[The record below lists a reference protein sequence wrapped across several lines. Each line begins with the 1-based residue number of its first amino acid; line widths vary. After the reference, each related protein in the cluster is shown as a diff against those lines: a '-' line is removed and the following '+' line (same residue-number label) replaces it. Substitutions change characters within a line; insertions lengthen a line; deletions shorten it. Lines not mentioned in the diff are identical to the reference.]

1 MGENKN
7 SSARKMERGGS
18 WKIFGSFFHRV
29 KLSWGFIILALI
41 VSIVYYGAVSFVPG
55 STAALYAGDFSMAA
69 IMGLVVNYVCTLV
82 LSLASSVSQLF
93 ASARS
98 VRSARNSV
106 WKRMIGIRTDYYNEN
121 DPGKLLSAV
130 TSDTEAAVSLLI
142 TVIISVPSMILYL
155 LMCLAQVSMYNKK
168 LLAVLFVLIPVYILY
183 AFFMGRWQ
191 YRTGRR
197 IQMRIGGLTGF
208 LSERIRNLT
217 LIKSFATEKKEETAG
232 IEASEDLYKANIQYQ
247 YISGIL
253 TGFTFFTD
261 AVATVLAV
269 LWGCLLLQRQEIDLE
284 AWLAFFLFVPMINTV
299 LRQISMMWGNIKKL
313 QGRAS
318 RLGAMMEAP
327 QEDLRE
333 QAGKEVPQG
342 DIVFDHVSFGYHE
355 EKKVLSDIS
364 LTIPQGKMTAITGVS
379 GSGKTTILKLIEQ
392 LYTPGEGRILTGGQ
406 EIDTVNLVAW
416 REKISY
422 VNQDATTFGGTIRE
436 CLTYGIHRQVSEE
449 EITEAARQAG
459 IDQYISEQ
467 PQGMETPM
475 AIWGNAMS
483 GGQKQRMV
491 IARELL
497 KNADIIL
504 LDEPTSALDAETAAG
519 IVDTIYR
526 QFQGKTIVTVSHEL
540 NFIARAD
547 EIVVLKQGRV
557 VGSGSHE
564 TLMEQCPDYREL
576 VEEQSYEEVYEA

>member
-130 TSDTEAAVSLLI
+130 TSDTEAAVSLLT

-299 LRQISMMWGNIKKL
+299 LRQISMMWGNIKEL

-449 EITEAARQAG
+449 EIAEAARQAG

-519 IVDTIYR
+519 IIDTIYR